1 MPSLLFLLKKELYIC
16 LQLLAPKVALFLCVI
31 SLMMPSCTPLRSSLA
46 SINSTV
52 SSLWLG
58 WRLETPW
65 NLSFNLFVFVFFCSH
80 VMLLLCSW
88 FPAHKCVCVDPHSH
102 MNMGFSELLMLNCS
116 KSFSV
121 RGLWCSGF
129 LMDFWSVLQVSKPS
143 QEAYQNELNIESVE
157 RSFILSARS
166 AHSVPFYTSWAENK
180 YSLRVCSEFWCVLC
194 SQLGYRERRVAG
206 GHRQGHRRL
215 HKEENNLHIKSESGG
230 GKTINPCSC
239 VFEHKILLNASMVT
253 FSPSRFRRSALS
265 TAGPR

>member
-65 NLSFNLFVFVFFCSH
+65 KLSFNLFVFVFFVLTWCCCSVLDSQPINVFVLIH
-80 VMLLLCSW
+80 TRTW
-88 FPAHKCVCVDPHSH
+88 
-102 MNMGFSELLMLNCS
+102 NMGFSELLMLNCS

>member
-1 MPSLLFLLKKELYIC
+1 MCLCWSTLAHEIWALVSYWCWIAARVSVYEDSGGNLL
-16 LQLLAPKVALFLCVI
+16 
-31 SLMMPSCTPLRSSLA
+31 
-46 SINSTV
+46 
-52 SSLWLG
+52 
-58 WRLETPW
+58 
-65 NLSFNLFVFVFFCSH
+65 
-80 VMLLLCSW
+80 
-88 FPAHKCVCVDPHSH
+88 
-102 MNMGFSELLMLNCS
+102 
-116 KSFSV
+116 
-121 RGLWCSGF
+121 F

-166 AHSVPFYTSWAENK
+166 AHSVLFYTSWAENK
-180 YSLRVCSEFWCVLC
+180 YSLPVCSEFWCVLC

-239 VFEHKILLNASMVT
+239 VFEHQILLNASMVT